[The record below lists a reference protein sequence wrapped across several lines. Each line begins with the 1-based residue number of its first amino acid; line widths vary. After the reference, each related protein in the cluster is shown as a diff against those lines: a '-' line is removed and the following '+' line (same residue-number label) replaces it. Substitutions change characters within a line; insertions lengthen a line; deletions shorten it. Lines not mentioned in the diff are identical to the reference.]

1 MPRSNTNSMICSF
14 LILAPLHRCRNR
26 GGHDISSCSTDAVP
40 SGQRDLVCGA
50 YKAYVRYCHVSAL
63 NDPSSESYFTF
74 TNYSYFTADSAH
86 TTCAEIGGT
95 VPSIRL
101 QHEELWLELIMEY
114 LSSMVRFNR
123 PYTLKYISWPVSR
136 LSWWIEMIL
145 KIIISLVSIE

>member
-1 MPRSNTNSMICSF
+1 MPRCNTYSTTYSF
-14 LILAPLHRCRNR
+14 RILAPLHRCRNR
-26 GGHDISSCSTDAVP
+26 GGHDISYCSFDALP
-40 SGQRDLVCGA
+40 SGQGDLACGSR
-50 YKAYVRYCHVSAL
+50 KAYARYCHVSAL

-101 QHEELWLELIMEY
+101 HHEELWLETIIEY

-145 KIIISLVSIE
+145 KIIQCKK

>member
-1 MPRSNTNSMICSF
+1 MLRLNTNFTTCSF
-14 LILAPLHRCRNR
+14 RILAPLHRCRNR

-40 SGQRDLVCGA
+40 SGHRDLVCGA

-101 QHEELWLELIMEY
+101 YHEELLLEATIEY
-114 LSSMVRFNR
+114 LSSMVRYNR

-136 LSWWIEMIL
+136 LYCWIEMIL
-145 KIIISLVSIE
+145 KIILSFK

>member
-1 MPRSNTNSMICSF
+1 MPRLNINSTTCSF
-14 LILAPLHRCRNR
+14 RILAPLHRCRNR

-101 QHEELWLELIMEY
+101 QHEELWLETIIEY

-123 PYTLKYISWPVSR
+123 PYTLKYISWPVSKF
-136 LSWWIEMIL
+136 SWWIKIRL
-145 KIIISLVSIE
+145 KNIQ